1 SAELHARPD
10 EDVSHAARRGF
21 AHGGYRRSVAKR
33 SAGGAA
39 RLTGS
44 ARLPRRR
51 GRGRG
56 GALFRG
62 RRRASRPSH
71 ADRQRVQR
79 ARSSA
84 QARTHAAAED
94 RPRMTRERDAALTLI
109 IEDER
114 WRKQK
119 AALRLMRRA
128 AMIALKNRARG
139 ATRRS
144 VTILLSDGRRLRQLN
159 SQFRGRDKAT
169 NVLSFNARD
178 DSYLGD
184 IAI

>member
-1 SAELHARPD
+1 
-10 EDVSHAARRGF
+10 
-21 AHGGYRRSVAKR
+21 
-33 SAGGAA
+33 
-39 RLTGS
+39 
-44 ARLPRRR
+44 
-51 GRGRG
+51 
-56 GALFRG
+56 
-62 RRRASRPSH
+62 
-71 ADRQRVQR
+71 
-79 ARSSA
+79 
-84 QARTHAAAED
+84 
-94 RPRMTRERDAALTLI
+94 MTRERDAALTLI

-184 IAI
+184 IAIAFGMVSKEAREQHKSFAAHAAHLAIHGVLHLLGHDHKKAAEAQAMEALETLILSRLGLPDPYVPVPIRRTRKQPKLTHACR